1 MESHRPVQKIS
12 PCLVPLLF
20 GAPIFLCTIINKL
33 IINGLVSGKIYRK
46 APYVMGKLMVSCR
59 FSLKPIHWDNI
70 NSNHPP
76 QALPPTVKHFKD
88 TQGCCLTFPLVP
100 TPFLQIKSH
109 CWWLNHH
116 DIPLLHGLNC
126 HMITIFLGSS
136 PFGKTRSLWVAHP
149 TNRKWVSTCYNPS
162 DLHGVS
168 RG

>member
-1 MESHRPVQKIS
+1 MDEMDIWPVVIQMIS
-12 PCLVPLLF
+12 WVRLPPSPQNTFKNAAVYSRKKGRLSIDIHPIWKVKDPSKKYPHVWFHCCLEPPF
-20 GAPIFLCTIINKL
+20 FFAQSSTIDYQWI
-33 IINGLVSGKIYRK
+33 GLREIYRK

-116 DIPLLHGLNC
+116 DIPFF
-126 HMITIFLGSS
+126 M
-136 PFGKTRSLWVAHP
+136 A
-149 TNRKWVSTCYNPS
+149 
-162 DLHGVS
+162 
-168 RG
+168 